1 MEEEFEDTKWSNPQ
15 IEGQTTQWSKEK
27 GTKAQTTIY
36 KTLHRS
42 TLFQIERL
50 NVQNIPKT
58 KSKVRNYKEHTKH
71 RL

>member
-42 TLFQIERL
+42 TLFQLERL

-58 KSKVRNYKEHTKH
+58 KSKV
-71 RL
+71 